1 MSFRTVADI
10 LNYVMPRVNKFRQFP
25 SYKDSIIEELRVI
38 FETSSPFLEIVVKDG
53 TFSTLFATKMG
64 KGRMKALYKL
74 LISIDK
80 DYYKTIDFKYD

>member
-1 MSFRTVADI
+1 MDFRTVADI

-25 SYKDSIIEELRVI
+25 SYKDSTVDELRVI

-64 KGRMKALYKL
+64 KGRMRALYKL

-80 DYYKTIDFKYD
+80 DYYKTIDFKYN